1 MLQAIECHLPHLSI
15 ALGFR
20 DRVGVEVIPLGTPPP
35 PSSRRVLP
43 GGAPRRGLKNRYLT
57 YLTRGDN

>member
-1 MLQAIECHLPHLSI
+1 MLQASECHLPHLSI

-35 PSSRRVLP
+35 VVTARPARRRTTARV
-43 GGAPRRGLKNRYLT
+43 KE
-57 YLTRGDN
+57 